1 MQKKS
6 SNICIAINL
15 LNTGAHTG
23 PQIFVI
29 GMEMYSINSG
39 QKASKEHIGETGG
52 EFEVRSEIEQLGLK
66 KGDKIFIRQFDRVNK
81 YNYKQYFNK

>member
-1 MQKKS
+1 MILTKIVIQDGSKQS
-6 SNICIAINL
+6 AVLSAEQ
-15 LNTGAHTG
+15 
-23 PQIFVI
+23 PI

-52 EFEVRSEIEQLGLK
+52 EFEVRSEIKELGLK